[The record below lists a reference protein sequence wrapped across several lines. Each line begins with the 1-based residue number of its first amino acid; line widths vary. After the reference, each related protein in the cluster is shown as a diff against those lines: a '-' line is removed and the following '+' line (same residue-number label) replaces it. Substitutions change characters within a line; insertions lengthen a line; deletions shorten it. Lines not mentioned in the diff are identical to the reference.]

1 MVYSVLKVVD
11 HSICQDEANGVSLV
25 LLRDLLDLV
34 FAETVDVVE
43 NTREMGWA
51 VKLDFVK

>member
-11 HSICQDEANGVSLV
+11 HSISQDEANGVSLV